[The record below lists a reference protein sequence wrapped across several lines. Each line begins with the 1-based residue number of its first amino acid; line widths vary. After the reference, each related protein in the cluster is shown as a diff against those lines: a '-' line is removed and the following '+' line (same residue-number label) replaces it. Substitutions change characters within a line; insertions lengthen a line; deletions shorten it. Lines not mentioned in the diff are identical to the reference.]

1 MYLSCRNSLYAVL
14 CNVYVNSTGS
24 PSQLDEVSG
33 HTGEA
38 HMSKNFRSPQ
48 QTMGCLWGLW
58 PLGVKGSLQATASN
72 ELNPYSYKHRK
83 QILLT
88 TWVILEGDSSIAE
101 SPYENAAGPVSSQQY
116 CETPR
121 NWLS

>member
-1 MYLSCRNSLYAVL
+1 MGYLITLTNAFSLWGL
-14 CNVYVNSTGS
+14 S
-24 PSQLDEVSG
+24 D
-33 HTGEA
+33 
-38 HMSKNFRSPQ
+38 
-48 QTMGCLWGLW
+48 MGLAAQAWLWGLW
-58 PLGVKGSLQATASN
+58 PLGVKGSLQATASD

-101 SPYENAAGPVSSQQY
+101 SPDENAAGPVSSQQY